1 MTSQHGQDAYVLRTL
16 GRLRPGFFLD
26 SGASDGI
33 RCSNTRQLEQH
44 YGWTGICVE
53 PDPVFFQ
60 QLTRSRH
67 CTCVNCCLYAFDGTV
82 PFVRAGT
89 ISGVPDEFAPDMLPH
104 VRGALGLPDGAPLP
118 VEPASCRTAAS
129 LLKEFGAPRVID
141 YWSLDTEGSE
151 LTILRSF
158 PFSDYLVRMLTVEH
172 NWSADRAAIHDLLVR
187 QGFVWTDQLVCD
199 DVYLHQSVANHGFA
213 RRSRALRRK
222 KTSTAAGTRPSSR
235 ELPVA
240 PM

>member
-1 MTSQHGQDAYVLRTL
+1 MTSQHGQDAFVLRTL
-16 GRLRPGFFLD
+16 GRLRSGFFLD

-33 RCSNTRQLEQH
+33 RCSNTRALEQH
-44 YGWTGICVE
+44 YGWSGICVE

-60 QLTRSRH
+60 KLTGSRD
-67 CTCVNCCLYAFDGTV
+67 CTCVNCCLYDFDGTV
-82 PFVRAGT
+82 PFVHAGT
-89 ISGVPDEFAPDMLPH
+89 VGGVRDELELEMLPH
-104 VRGALGLPDGAPLP
+104 VWGALGLPDGAPLP

-129 LLKEFGAPRVID
+129 LLNEFGAPRVID

-172 NWSADRAAIHDLLVR
+172 NWGADRAAIRELLVG
-187 QGFVWTDQLVCD
+187 QGFVWVAQLVCD
-199 DVYLHQSVANHGFA
+199 DVYVHNSVACHRLA
-213 RRSRALRRK
+213 RRSRALRRN
-222 KTSTAAGTRPSSR
+222 KTSTAARTRPSCG